1 MVLLLQ
7 MPLMIDT
14 GGDDTHAVDALH
26 MCNGLGPSPLNTS
39 RLGSDRGKYK
49 LSFARACA
57 SNWVGIGVC
66 LPPMLSIARCSLNK
80 PPRGTS

>member
-26 MCNGLGPSPLNTS
+26 MCNGLGPSPLKTS
-39 RLGSDRGKYK
+39 RLGSERYISY
-49 LSFARACA
+49 LSPVRAHQIG
-57 SNWVGIGVC
+57 WV
-66 LPPMLSIARCSLNK
+66 
-80 PPRGTS
+80 